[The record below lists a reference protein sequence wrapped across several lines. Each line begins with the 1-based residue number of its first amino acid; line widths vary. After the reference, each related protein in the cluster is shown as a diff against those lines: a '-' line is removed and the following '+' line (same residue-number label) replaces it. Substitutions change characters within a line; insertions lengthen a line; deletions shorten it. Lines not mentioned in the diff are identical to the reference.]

1 MAVLGSNV
9 ATLAD
14 IAKRMDPDGK
24 IPSIVELLSQTNEM
38 LEDMLWKEGN
48 LPTGERTT
56 VRTGLPTV
64 AWRLLNQ
71 GVQPSKSTTA
81 QIDEACGML
90 EAWCEVDVAL
100 AALNGNTAAFRLSE
114 GMAFIEAMNQ
124 EMQSTLIY
132 GNSSTA
138 PEEFNGLAVRYSS
151 LSAANGQNIVSG
163 SGSSTDNS
171 SIWLISWGANTI
183 HGIYPKGSKAGLDHA
198 DHGEQTIETSAGI
211 GGTRLRAYQD
221 QWTWKCGIALRDWRH
236 VVRIANI
243 DVSNL
248 VAKSSAADL
257 TELMIKAIHR
267 LPNRMGKPVFYM
279 NRTVFQML
287 DIQRRDDVLAGGGLS
302 YADVDGKMVPMFRG
316 IPVKIVDA
324 LTELEAQVV

>member
-1 MAVLGSNV
+1 MSVLGSNV

-24 IPSIVELLSQTNEM
+24 ISSIVELLSQTNEM
-38 LEDMLWKEGN
+38 LDDMLWAEGN
-48 LPTGERTT
+48 LPTGHRTT

-90 EAWCEVDVAL
+90 EAWSEVDVEL
-100 AALNGNTAAFRLSE
+100 AKLNGNSAAFRLSE
-114 GMAFIEAMNQ
+114 GLAFIEAMNQ

-132 GNSSTA
+132 GNSSVA

-151 LSAANGQNIVSG
+151 MTAANGQNIVSG
-163 SGSSTDNS
+163 SGSSGNS
-171 SIWLISWGANTI
+171 SIWLISWGANTV
-183 HGIYPKGSKAGLDHA
+183 HGIYPKGSKAGLEHF
-198 DHGEQTIETSAGI
+198 DHGEVTVETSAGI
-211 GGTRLRAYQD
+211 AGTRMRAYQD
-221 QWTWKCGIALRDWRH
+221 QWTWKCGVALRDWRH

-243 DVSNL
+243 NISNL
-248 VAKSSAADL
+248 VAKTSAADL
-257 TELMIKAIHR
+257 IELMTKAIHR

-279 NRTVFQML
+279 NRTCFQML
-287 DIQRRDDVLAGGGLS
+287 DIQRRDDVISGGGLV
-302 YADVDGKMVPMFRG
+302 YTDVDGKAVPSFRG
-316 IPVKIVDA
+316 IPIKIVDA
-324 LTELEAQVV
+324 LLENEGQVT